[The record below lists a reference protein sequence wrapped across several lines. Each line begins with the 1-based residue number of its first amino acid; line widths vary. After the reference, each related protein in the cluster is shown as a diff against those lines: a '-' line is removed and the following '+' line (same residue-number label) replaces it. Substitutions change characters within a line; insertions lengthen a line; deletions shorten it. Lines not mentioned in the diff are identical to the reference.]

1 VICYQSRKLNEHELN
16 YVNHDL
22 ELTTIIHSLKMW
34 RHFLLGRRFVLMS
47 DHTGLRY
54 LFDQPNFNAKQARW
68 LDNLSEFDFE
78 IRYINNK
85 ENMLAEALSMKV

>member
-1 VICYQSRKLNEHELN
+1 
-16 YVNHDL
+16 
-22 ELTTIIHSLKMW
+22 
-34 RHFLLGRRFVLMS
+34 MS